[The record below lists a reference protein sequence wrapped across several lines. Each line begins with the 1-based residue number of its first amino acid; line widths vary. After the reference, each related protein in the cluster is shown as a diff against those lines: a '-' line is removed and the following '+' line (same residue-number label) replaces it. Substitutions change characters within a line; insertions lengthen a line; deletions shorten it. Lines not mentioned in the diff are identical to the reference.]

1 MMLADRDRRAL
12 AYLAAAVALA
22 LTYQFWPQGKV
33 AAVSASPEA
42 VEMAEQRLARL
53 RDLAA
58 SAPAK
63 QEVLKQVRAELAVRE
78 AGLIRADT
86 LQQAQAQVITLMR
99 DLLGAEGVEL
109 RSTELGPV
117 QVVGDGY
124 GLAPVSLQFEC
135 RMEQFVNI
143 LAAIGAREELI
154 ATRDF
159 QITAA
164 NSREKTIRVR
174 MTVAGVVAKSLVPEK
189 GKPGVAGL

>member
-12 AYLAAAVALA
+12 VYLAAAVALA
-22 LTYQFWPQGKV
+22 LTYQFWPQGTV
-33 AAVSASPEA
+33 AAVGASPEA

-99 DLLGAEGVEL
+99 DVLGAEGVEL

-174 MTVAGVVAKSLVPEK
+174 MTVAGVIAKSLVPEK